1 MQVLEDKKLQYFL
14 NRLADIDRSDQ
25 WALEEYGDIIR
36 EIYMEGMRSSHTK
49 NTEIG
54 V

>member
-1 MQVLEDKKLQYFL
+1 MKDLEDKKLQYFL
-14 NRLADIDRSDQ
+14 NRLADIDRNEQ

-36 EIYMEGMRSSHTK
+36 EIYMEGMRSSCTN